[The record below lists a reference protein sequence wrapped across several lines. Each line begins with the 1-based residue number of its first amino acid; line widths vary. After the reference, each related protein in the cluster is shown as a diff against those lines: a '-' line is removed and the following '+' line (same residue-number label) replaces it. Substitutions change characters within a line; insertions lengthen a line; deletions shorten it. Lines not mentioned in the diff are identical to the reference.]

1 MSGVALISGAARGQ
15 GAADARAFVREGWQ
29 VVLGDVLDERGE
41 AVAAELG
48 DTARYV
54 HLDVTDEGD
63 WTRAVALAEDAFGPL
78 SALVNNA
85 GVIHSASVL
94 DETEEA
100 FRRLL
105 DVNLCGTFLGMRAA
119 IPSLVRA
126 GGGAIVNI
134 SSIAGVSGGRGTA
147 AYTAS
152 KWGIRGLTKTAAIEL
167 GPHGIRVNSV
177 HPGVIETEMLAAK
190 RDRKPGEVLAEWD
203 QRLLIK
209 RLGTPEDVAELVVF
223 LASDEAGYMTG
234 SELVIDGG
242 MLAVY

>member
-1 MSGVALISGAARGQ
+1 MTRVGLISGAARGQ
-15 GAADARAFVREGWQ
+15 GAADARAFVREGWR

-48 DTARYV
+48 EAALYV
-54 HLDVTDEGD
+54 HLDVTDESD
-63 WTRAVALAEDAFGPL
+63 WAAAVALAERDFGPL

-105 DVNLCGTFLGMRAA
+105 DVNLCGTFLGIRAA
-119 IPSLVRA
+119 VPSLVRA

-134 SSIAGVSGGRGTA
+134 SSIAGLSGGRGTA

-167 GPHGIRVNSV
+167 APHGIRVNSV

-203 QRLLIK
+203 RRLLIK

-223 LASDEAGYMTG
+223 LATDEAGYMTG